1 MTTKPLSPATEPASN
16 KIAMPLRIALLVLP
30 SIELNSD
37 ELAALLPELN
47 RPDFSGEQ
55 ASAQNLSLVDSIVKI
70 TVDDFKDASFEKQL
84 DRTIS
89 AIEDGKLVQLNT
101 TEHALLM
108 MPALKAAQLRIHP
121 HAQLT
126 AMQRANTNSSN
137 SADSSLTSA
146 LAQAKRDGA
155 HLSKLEQHNDLDSK
169 AQFAAVHQLISQLAS
184 RTHYRDELNNG
195 VALSPKQARS
205 HYWFTEYHQAR
216 VAAISFNNGP
226 QSVSFV
232 IAQGTGFIAAKS
244 LLNHQRLQFI
254 VCGDNQA
261 ELSLAITTL
270 AAELEALTTEHSGHT
285 AHSDTSVLQA
295 MVNNLKQYKAN
306 SAKTE
311 TKAQLCAVLNATSV
325 AAMQLELSA
334 LKAAVAKTIAEQTQY
349 KTPSGSYFTAH
360 ALGNQAEAGLAF
372 VYPGVGTVYADM
384 LSELHQYFP
393 ALYAKLEREGDLKSM
408 LQAEQI
414 YHLDPKHAAAMDL
427 GDLAIAGVGS
437 SYILTQ
443 LLTDEFKVRPDF
455 ALGYS
460 MGEASMWASLGVWK
474 NPHELISKTQTDALF
489 TSVISG
495 KLTAVRQ
502 AWQLGNNEPDIV
514 WNSFVVRSPAAPIKA
529 LLVDYPRAYIAIIQ
543 GDTCVIA
550 GCESQCRAL
559 LSALG
564 KRGIA
569 ANRVTA
575 MHTPPAMVEH
585 HNVVSFYQ
593 QPLRD
598 ELPNEIKFIS
608 AANLCGSE
616 PRHQAINQ
624 ASQLN
629 SQLVAQS
636 IADTFCHT
644 LDFTAL
650 IHSAQRQGAKLFV
663 ELGADRQNCTLID
676 KIAKQDSQ
684 DANAAA
690 LLENAPCCT
699 VPMNAKGSSDAVN
712 LIKALGQLISHGVP
726 MSVTPLIDGLVR
738 EIARTTLLSKQR
750 PNSTGQGQQDSS
762 NAVASSY
769 DTTSLKGEV

>member
-1 MTTKPLSPATEPASN
+1 
-16 KIAMPLRIALLVLP
+16 MPLRIALLVLP
-30 SIELNSD
+30 SIELNND

-47 RPDFSGEQ
+47 RPDVNSSGLG
-55 ASAQNLSLVDSIVKI
+55 SAQGASLVDSIVKI

-84 DRTIS
+84 DRTIN

-126 AMQRANTNSSN
+126 AMQRTSSNSSNSSN
-137 SADSSLTSA
+137 SADSSLTRA
-146 LAQAKRDGA
+146 LAQAKRDSA
-155 HLSKLEQHNDLDSK
+155 HLSKLEQHSDLDSK
-169 AQFAAVHQLISQLAS
+169 AQFAAMHQLISQLAS
-184 RTHYRDELNNG
+184 RTHYRDELNDG
-195 VALSPKQARS
+195 VALSAKQARS

-261 ELSLAITTL
+261 ELNQAITTL
-270 AAELEALTTEHSGHT
+270 AAELKSLTAEHT
-285 AHSDTSVLQA
+285 NISVLQA
-295 MVNNLKQYKAN
+295 MVNNLRQYRTKSKTKSTKT
-306 SAKTE
+306 SA
-311 TKAQLCAVLNATSV
+311 KAQLCAVLNANSIE
-325 AAMQLELSA
+325 AMLLELNA

-414 YHLDPKHAAAMDL
+414 YHLDPKRAAAMDL

-443 LLTDEFKVRPDF
+443 LLTDEFKVSPDF

-474 NPHELISKTQTDALF
+474 NPHDLISKTQTDPLF
-489 TSVISG
+489 TSAISG

-502 AWQLGNNEPDIV
+502 AWQLSNNEPDIV
-514 WNSFVVRSPAAPIKA
+514 WNSFVVRSPATPIKA

-575 MHTPPAMVEH
+575 MHTPPAMEEH
-585 HNVVSFYQ
+585 SNVVSFYQ

-598 ELPNEIKFIS
+598 ELPNKIKFLS
-608 AANLCGSE
+608 AANLCGE
-616 PRHQAINQ
+616 PRHQAINKVGSQ
-624 ASQLN
+624 ANHLN
-629 SQLVAQS
+629 SHVVAQS

-684 DANAAA
+684 DKNAAA

-699 VPMNAKGSSDAVN
+699 VPMNAKGSSDAIN

-726 MSVTPLIDGLVR
+726 LSVTPLIDGLAR

-750 PNSTGQGQQDSS
+750 PNSKSGQGQQDSS
-762 NAVASSY
+762 NAIASSY